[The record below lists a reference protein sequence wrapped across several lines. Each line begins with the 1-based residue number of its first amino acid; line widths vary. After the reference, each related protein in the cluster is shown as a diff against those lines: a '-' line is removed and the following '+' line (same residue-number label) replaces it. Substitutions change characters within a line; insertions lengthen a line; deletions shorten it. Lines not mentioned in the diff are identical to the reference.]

1 MAHEYVSTANQ
12 QHLYCTM
19 KRKYRSVKAGVM
31 SAKANANGCA
41 GVKQGPQTEMVIKV
55 LVNLRYAA

>member
-1 MAHEYVSTANQ
+1 
-12 QHLYCTM
+12 M